1 MRSSSLVFTIAIIT
15 PHPRK
20 RPDIN
25 SSFRYSS
32 GRPGIRGNFTLDV
45 VLRFSNNKYYMQK
58 ESAGLQSENIRI
70 YNRLAVL
77 RAERGL
83 SRQALAQAVGV
94 NYQTIGFLERG
105 DYNPSLTLAFA
116 LSEYFGVP

>member
-1 MRSSSLVFTIAIIT
+1 VRNKDTSS
-15 PHPRK
+15 
-20 RPDIN
+20 DN
-25 SSFRYSS
+25 E
-32 GRPGIRGNFTLDV
+32 G
-45 VLRFSNNKYYMQK
+45 
-58 ESAGLQSENIRI
+58 IRI

-83 SRQALAQAVGV
+83 TRQDLADAVGV

-116 LSEYFGVP
+116 LSQYFGVPIEAIFSPQPFQPLKRWPTVGSGQ

>member
-1 MRSSSLVFTIAIIT
+1 
-15 PHPRK
+15 
-20 RPDIN
+20 
-25 SSFRYSS
+25 
-32 GRPGIRGNFTLDV
+32 
-45 VLRFSNNKYYMQK
+45 MQK

-70 YNRLAVL
+70 CNRLAVL

-116 LSEYFGVP
+116 LSEYFGVPIEAIFSPRPFQPLRSWPSEAS